1 MIEKILMQRDGL
13 SREEAEN
20 EIKYTM
26 EMVYDALANGDYE
39 EAEEIWMD
47 NMGLET
53 DYLMMML

>member
-1 MIEKILMQRDGL
+1 MIENILMKRDGL

-20 EIKYTM
+20 EIKFTM

>member
-47 NMGLET
+47 NIGLET

>member
-1 MIEKILMQRDGL
+1 MIENILMKRDGL
-13 SREEAEN
+13 TKEEAEN

-53 DYLMMML
+53 DYLMMVL

>member
-1 MIEKILMQRDGL
+1 MIENILMKRDGL
-13 SREEAEN
+13 TKEEAAN

-47 NMGLET
+47 NLGLET

>member
-1 MIEKILMQRDGL
+1 MIENILMKRDGL

>member
-1 MIEKILMQRDGL
+1 MIENILMQRDGL

-26 EMVYDALANGDYE
+26 EMVYDALANGDYD